1 MRIDLV
7 SDFACPWCYVGRRR
21 LAAALAERPALPAE
35 IHWHPFELNPDIPAG
50 GVARERW
57 WRERFGSPER
67 LAGMLGQLVAVG
79 LDLDIDFD
87 FTAIEVQ
94 PNTRLAH
101 ELMHLAARHA
111 RADELAETLFAAHF
125 ARGKPIG
132 DPETLAALARGCG
145 LPQDE
150 IEATLAR
157 RDDAATV
164 ADHLQQVREAGVTSV
179 PTFILD
185 GRHAFSGAQEPEFLL
200 QVLDRLAAAPGE
212 AAVPSV
218 SQDR

>member
-101 ELMHLAARHA
+101 ELMHLAARPPPPPQ
-111 RADELAETLFAAHF
+111 RPPPDLPRQIPPRPPNEGPAH
-125 ARGKPIG
+125 
-132 DPETLAALARGCG
+132 
-145 LPQDE
+145 
-150 IEATLAR
+150 
-157 RDDAATV
+157 
-164 ADHLQQVREAGVTSV
+164 
-179 PTFILD
+179 
-185 GRHAFSGAQEPEFLL
+185 
-200 QVLDRLAAAPGE
+200 PG
-212 AAVPSV
+212 
-218 SQDR
+218 